1 MDVCLRVLESNNRRF
16 DSYSVRNSLLI
27 IPFGIVGC
35 IFFSTTFLKIAVYCF
50 VRMRLLECDANSK
63 MKL

>member
-27 IPFGIVGC
+27 IPFRIVVG
-35 IFFSTTFLKIAVYCF
+35 IFFSTIFLKIAVYCF
-50 VRMRLLECDANSK
+50 VRMCLVECEANNK